1 MQIKK
6 SFSTLLNPHIPLSEV
21 YSFANSNW
29 NKTIVL
35 VDLKITNQ
43 AMLLFL
49 KYEIRPDVAKIDMP
63 VQNTGS
69 DAIII
74 FPREIF
80 LQCDDK
86 SKDTLLKLR

>member
-1 MQIKK
+1 MK
-6 SFSTLLNPHIPLSEV
+6 SIALLIPIGIL
-21 YSFANSNW
+21 
-29 NKTIVL
+29 TIVL

-80 LQCDDK
+80 LQYNDN